1 MLNNFQ
7 INCRANDKKAIKR
20 QLVKCCSLIRWYY
33 VWQIGEH
40 RRFIENNRFSIFRFG
55 EVKIY
60 AEFEILEQTNRYVFA
75 TLEVSRLGDTFG
87 VTYAMYIMKGGGSR
101 GRRVLPIEESEEAY
115 TPSRSK
121 ASPYCHQIGLKK
133 CLVALKRS
141 CIRQYAIHGQ
151 NTAQQRSMGE
161 WDFQIEPLH
170 VLARQGKNS
179 LVSVH
184 ISWKRKGKA
193 WCSPCRSHA
202 FVCVVHWINKSDVW
216 KQPQWK

>member
-1 MLNNFQ
+1 MMNNFQ
-7 INCRANDKKAIKR
+7 INCRSNDKKTIKR
-20 QLVKCCSLIRWYY
+20 LLVKCCSLIRWYY

-87 VTYAMYIMKGGGSR
+87 VKYAMYIIKGGGSR
-101 GRRVLPIEESEEAY
+101 GCRVLPIEENEELY
-115 TPSRSK
+115 KPSRSK
-121 ASPYCHQIGLKK
+121 ISPYCHQISLKR

-151 NTAQQRSMGE
+151 NTAQQRSVGE

-170 VLARQGKNS
+170 VLARQGKYT

-193 WCSPCRSHA
+193 WYSPCRSYA
-202 FVCVVHWINKSDVW
+202 FACVILN
-216 KQPQWK
+216 